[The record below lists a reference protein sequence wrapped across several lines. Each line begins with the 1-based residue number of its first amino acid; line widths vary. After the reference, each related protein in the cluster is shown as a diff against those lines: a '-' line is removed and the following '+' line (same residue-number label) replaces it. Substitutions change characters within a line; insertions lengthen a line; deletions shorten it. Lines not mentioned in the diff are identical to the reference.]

1 MFERFTDRARTAVIA
16 ARAEATARGD
26 QIRPVYMLHA
36 LASGEGVAAR
46 VLAGLG
52 VDAGD
57 IERRLDR
64 TAPLR
69 KPHEGEPPGDDA
81 EALASIGIDLD
92 EIRRKVEENFGP
104 GALERS
110 PAAPHGAG
118 RTTMTREAK
127 QSVELAAREA
137 RARSWPPF
145 KPPNCPSASSIPPGS
160 ATSPWPKA
168 AGPKMIRSTPQ
179 SSPPTAR
186 PSPPPPR
193 RCPMQCWRNCAPWSN
208 GAINSRNSSFA
219 PVNMPNM
226 PP

>member
-46 VLAGLG
+46 ALAGLG

-57 IERRLDR
+57 IERRLDL

-69 KPHEGEPPGDDA
+69 KPLEGESPSGDA

-92 EIRRKVEENFGP
+92 EIRRKVEESFGP
-104 GALERS
+104 GALEQV
-110 PAAPHGAG
+110 PAGAHGPG

-137 RARSWPPF
+137 RALRHSYIGTEHLLLGLL
-145 KPPNCPSASSIPPGS
+145 SAAERNPRGDFSPETVSDLGIDPAQVRQRILDELRRTS
-160 ATSPWPKA
+160 A
-168 AGPKMIRSTPQ
+168 
-179 SSPPTAR
+179 
-186 PSPPPPR
+186 
-193 RCPMQCWRNCAPWSN
+193 
-208 GAINSRNSSFA
+208 
-219 PVNMPNM
+219 
-226 PP
+226 